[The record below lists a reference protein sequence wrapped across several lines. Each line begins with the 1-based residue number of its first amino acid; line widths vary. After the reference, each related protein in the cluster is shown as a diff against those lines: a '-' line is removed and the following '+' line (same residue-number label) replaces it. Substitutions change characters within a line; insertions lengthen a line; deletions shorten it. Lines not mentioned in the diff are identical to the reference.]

1 MAMKSPGRVL
11 ASLLLA
17 AAALLGS
24 ARAQGEGFRVIV
36 NPQNPVTA
44 LSEQELSRLFLKK
57 SVTWPGG
64 GSVAPVDQERTSA
77 VRRAFSQKVH
87 NKDADAV
94 VAHWQTMVF
103 SGRDTPPPVK
113 ATDASVVEFVRA
125 SPGAVGYVSEAADV
139 AGVKV
144 VAVR

>member
-1 MAMKSPGRVL
+1 L
-11 ASLLLA
+11 
-17 AAALLGS
+17 
-24 ARAQGEGFRVIV
+24 
-36 NPQNPVTA
+36 
-44 LSEQELSRLFLKK
+44 
-57 SVTWPGG
+57 
-64 GSVAPVDQERTSA
+64 DQERTST

-94 VAHWQTMVF
+94 VACWQTMVF

-113 ATDASVVEFVRA
+113 ATDASVIELVRA
-125 SPGAVGYVSEAADV
+125 NPGAVGYVSETADA

>member
-1 MAMKSPGRVL
+1 MKSPGRVL

-36 NPQNPVTA
+36 NPQNPVSA

-94 VAHWQTMVF
+94 VAYWQTMVF

-113 ATDASVVEFVRA
+113 ATDASVIEFVRA
-125 SPGAVGYVSEAADV
+125 NPGAVGYVTDSAELS
-139 AGVKV
+139 GVKA